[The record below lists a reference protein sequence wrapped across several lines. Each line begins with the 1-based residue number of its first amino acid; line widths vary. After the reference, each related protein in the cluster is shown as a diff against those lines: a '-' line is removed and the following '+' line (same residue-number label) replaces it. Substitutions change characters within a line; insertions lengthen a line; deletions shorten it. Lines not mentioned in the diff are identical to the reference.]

1 MVLHTRDERCP
12 GCHRRRHLGLRKGRR
27 AAGACAGVARGDAL
41 KRTPCH
47 TGSYPRSTEIN
58 PKIDPCDHNTRR
70 RWPSAPPSARAAPRG
85 TGRPPSSSSMRSAA
99 PVPPPLSLGGRLGRD
114 VTAKCDCAT
123 ATAATGARPDLISWN
138 AALAALDKGR
148 QPRRAVRA
156 ARRRGRT
163 SGAAKSARRVTRFRR
178 LRYSTRWRRRAC
190 SPTPSRTTP
199 RCLRASA
206 LASGTRCLSS
216 SRGCGVR
223 AARAR
228 RTPSPSTQL
237 SPHAP
242 PPRGLVVPQL
252 TPAVALQAGLVSLNA
267 LESRLLRALGRRT

>member
-1 MVLHTRDERCP
+1 MLSSSTLRSPLARGAASGGALSSFSTACADRASHQTSGPSAPPSRLAQREA
-12 GCHRRRHLGLRKGRR
+12 RRRSVRWSCSRR
-27 AAGACAGVARGDAL
+27 CAQADSAS
-41 KRTPCH
+41 H
-47 TGSYPRSTEIN
+47 
-58 PKIDPCDHNTRR
+58 

-99 PVPPPLSLGGRLGRD
+99 PAHDPTSSLG
-114 VTAKCDCAT
+114 T
-123 ATAATGARPDLISWN
+123 RPWRPST
-138 AALAALDKGR
+138 
-148 QPRRAVRA
+148 
-156 ARRRGRT
+156 RGGSR
-163 SGAAKSARRVTRFRR
+163 GGR

-242 PPRGLVVPQL
+242 PPP
-252 TPAVALQAGLVSLNA
+252 
-267 LESRLLRALGRRT
+267 GRRRRSRCSARCGRRARPPPCAPMRPSSRRARPPGSGSGRSTSSARPSAPGWRRS